1 MLRNLLLGGTS
12 PLFYRRPDDE
22 TGAGDP
28 DPNLET
34 PNPDA
39 AEAAANA
46 EAEAAAAAA
55 AEAAKPKPP
64 QKDWRDREIGKKH
77 AQLKAKETELDAE
90 RARTAEIA
98 AENERL
104 RGLVEAA
111 NRRAPPAD
119 GTQPPALETTPA
131 RPAAPARANDDD
143 RIRAAAATMV
153 AQQTAEQQM
162 DAAVAKGKQDHGPKW
177 DAAID
182 NLRTLGGF
190 DQDTLVGILATDD
203 PAKVLFELGSA
214 PADGGEPAYLKVMAL
229 PPAKRLNELAKMAMA
244 APAAPKKKEI
254 SDAAAPIEPIVQ
266 GGTAAREKP
275 FDLYDQKIAPGSFEK
290 SPFESMK
297 MDSDANDEKWF
308 AQRTKEKRES
318 KGRPWSVGAGRG

>member
-12 PLFYRRPDDE
+12 PLFYRSPDDE

-39 AEAAANA
+39 AEVAAAA
-46 EAEAAAAAA
+46 EAEAAAIAA

-77 AQLKAKETELDAE
+77 AQIKERDTQLEAA
-90 RARTAEIA
+90 RAREAEIT

-111 NRRAPPAD
+111 NRRTPPAD
-119 GTQPPALETTPA
+119 GTTPPPVEIAPA

-143 RIRAAAATMV
+143 RIRAAAATMF

-162 DAAVAKGKQDHGPKW
+162 DAAVAKGKEQHGPKW

-203 PAKVLFELGSA
+203 PAKVLFELGAA
-214 PADGGEPAYLKVMAL
+214 PPDGGEPAYLRVMAL
-229 PPAKRLNELAKMAMA
+229 PPAKRLNELAKIAMKE

-254 SDAAAPIEPIVQ
+254 SEASAPIEPIVQ
-266 GGTAAREKP
+266 GGTAVREKP
-275 FDLYDQKIAPGSFEK
+275 IDLYDQKFTEPPDGRTW
-290 SPFESMK
+290 PDGMK
-297 MDSDANDEKWF
+297 GDSSDKDAQWYAMRE
-308 AQRTKEKRES
+308 AQKKAS
-318 KGRPWSVGAGRG
+318 KGRPWSPRA